1 VQKAAL
7 TATTFGAGAGIA
19 AGDRLGI
26 DVSRLSESVSILLVS
41 DSATVI
47 SGSSA
52 VVSDSAVVVSDGATV
67 VISGS
72 TVVAIV
78 NGVSVEMTASVVDS
92 LMAFGLTQ

>member
-1 VQKAAL
+1 VQKVAL
-7 TATTFGAGAGIA
+7 TATTFGAGAGIS

-26 DVSRLSESVSILLVS
+26 DVSRLSESVSILVVS

-52 VVSDSAVVVSDGATV
+52 VVSDSAVVVSGATV
-67 VISGS
+67 FISGS
-72 TVVAIV
+72 TVVAFV
-78 NGVSVEMTASVVDS
+78 DGTSVEMTASVVDS